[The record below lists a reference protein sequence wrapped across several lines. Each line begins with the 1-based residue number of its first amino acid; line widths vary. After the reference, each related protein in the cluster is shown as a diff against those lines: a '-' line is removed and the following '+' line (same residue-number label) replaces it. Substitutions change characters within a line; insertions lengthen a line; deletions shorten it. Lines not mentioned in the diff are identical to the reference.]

1 MFHLYIVLSTNTN
14 NHGEEAQGE
23 EDVRQGGG
31 GEPHCQAGG
40 DRIPGG
46 AQEEG
51 EGREHQNES

>member
-1 MFHLYIVLSTNTN
+1 MSHLYIVLSLNS
-14 NHGEEAQGE
+14 HGEEAQGE

-51 EGREHQNES
+51 EGTS